1 MKVSVLEAA
10 GVFATDATMLLFGA
24 GSAACGHP
32 SVVMEA
38 VIELVNTAMGAF
50 TTDSSSFIKLAPKVV
65 EASLRMLLVSTR
77 YTE

>member
-50 TTDSSSFIKLAPKVV
+50 TTDSSTFILLAPRVV
-65 EASLRMLLVSTR
+65 EAALRMLLVSTR
-77 YTE
+77 YI